1 MRFNP
6 RARLDT
12 SQVEGRGGGG
22 AGGGSMIPGGRI
34 GGGVGGLIIV
44 ILVAIFAPQLLNGSD
59 SGGGQAAGPGEDFSQ
74 CTTGQSANDSRPCRL
89 VAITN
94 SVQDFWKT
102 ELPKETGK
110 PYTTIKSVAFSQ
122 SVTTNGCGTATS
134 AAGPF
139 YCPNDQRVYLDLS
152 FFDTLLN
159 QLGGKDTA
167 FTEAYVVAHEYGHHI
182 QNLIGI
188 MGKVRTQQGPNSDS
202 VKLETMADC
211 LAGAWAK
218 HAKETPGPDG
228 QTLITDLTQRDI
240 TEGIAAAKVVGDD
253 AIQKKTSGRVNP
265 EGWTHGS
272 SAQREAAFNVGLRDG
287 TIKACNFFDPA
298 NRNYPAS

>member
-22 AGGGSMIPGGRI
+22 SGGSMLPGGRI

-44 ILVAIFAPQLLNGSD
+44 VLIAVFAPQLLNGSD
-59 SGGGQAAGPGEDFSQ
+59 SGGGQAAGPGEDFSS
-74 CTTGQSANDSRPCRL
+74 CTTGTSANESQKCRL

-94 SVQDFWKT
+94 SVQAFWKT
-102 ELPKETGK
+102 EFLLETGK
-110 PYTTIKSVAFSQ
+110 PYTPIRTVAFSH
-122 SVTTNGCGTATS
+122 SVTTGGCGTATS
-134 AAGPF
+134 DAGPF

-152 FFDTLLN
+152 FFGTLLD
-159 QLGGKDTA
+159 QLGGQDTA

-182 QNLIGI
+182 QNLLGL

-218 HAKETPGPDG
+218 HAQETPGADG
-228 QTLITDLTQRDI
+228 QPLITDLTQKDI
-240 TEGIAAAKVVGDD
+240 KEGIAAAKVVGDD
-253 AIQKKTSGRVNP
+253 AIQKRTSGRVNP

-272 SAQREAAFNVGLRDG
+272 SAQREQAFNVGLRNG